1 MRRQTTRGAD
11 LHQFAEELFPLCRS
25 ITGEG
30 LRETLRRLA
39 TRIPITIHE
48 VRSGTKVLDWEV
60 PDEWTIRAA
69 RIERLDGS
77 PVVDFA
83 WSNLHVVSYS
93 EPVDAVMSRV
103 ELAPHIHTLPAQ
115 PDLIPYRTA
124 YYARTWGFCLPHRT
138 WESMTDE
145 AYRVVIDASLAPGA
159 LSYGE
164 LLIEGQAREEVLI
177 SVHCCHPSLANDNLS
192 GIVVAAELARQW
204 MQSAPRLSC
213 RFLFIPGTIGSLTW
227 LSRNE
232 ALLPMIRH
240 GLVLTCLG
248 DRGSFHYK
256 RSRRENATIDRAVP
270 HVLRQRGLA
279 HTVLPFTPFGYDE
292 RQYCSP
298 AYDLPVGCLMRSPN
312 GTFPEYHTSADDLS
326 FITASNLGEAV
337 DILLDVLS
345 VLDRNVFLERVDGR
359 GEPQL
364 GRRGLY
370 QAIGGQAG
378 SGGLS
383 QAALLWT
390 LNLADGRHA
399 LMDIAER
406 ADLPF
411 EDIARAAELAREA
424 GLLRDIS
431 TPAR

>member
-1 MRRQTTRGAD
+1 MRQTTRGAD

-39 TRIPITIHE
+39 ARIPITIHE
-48 VRSGTKVLDWEV
+48 VPSGTKVLDWEV

-93 EPVDAVMSRV
+93 QPVDAVMSRA

-145 AYRVVIDASLAPGA
+145 AYRVMIDASLAPGA

-164 LLIEGQAREEVLI
+164 LLIEGQVQDEILI

-192 GIVVAAELARQW
+192 GIVVAMELARQR
-204 MQSAPRLSC
+204 MHSDPRLSC

-232 ALLPMIRH
+232 ALLPRIHH

-248 DRGSFHYK
+248 DQGAFHYK
-256 RSRRENATIDRAVP
+256 RSRRGDAAIDRAVS
-270 HVLRQRGLA
+270 HVLRQRGLS

-326 FITASNLGEAV
+326 FITAPKLGEAV
-337 DILLDVLS
+337 DILNEVLS
-345 VLDRNVFLERVDGR
+345 VLDGNILLERVDGR

-378 SGGLS
+378 SGGLN

-399 LMDIAER
+399 LLDIAER

-411 EDIARAAELAREA
+411 EDIARAADLAREA
-424 GLLRDIS
+424 GLLREA
-431 TPAR
+431 PAHAQ